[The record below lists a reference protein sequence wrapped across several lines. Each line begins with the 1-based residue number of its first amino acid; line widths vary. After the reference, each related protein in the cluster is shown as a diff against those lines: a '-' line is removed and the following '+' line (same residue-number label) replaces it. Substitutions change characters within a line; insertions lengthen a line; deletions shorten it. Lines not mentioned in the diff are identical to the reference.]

1 MKSPVLFAALLLQ
14 ASSVMA
20 GAWVIQPQPNGAIRM
35 LHEGIG
41 DASGAD
47 TLTVRQPAHKSLT
60 LLVSPAGGGRC
71 EGGDLVL
78 GTLHFPLQLFMQE
91 RPVVCGDL
99 VQFSAQP
106 NETRVGVR
114 AVNRSVKGERSF
126 SEFGAFP
133 RVQVG
138 NISFN
143 VEGDSDGENY
153 PIYLDLT
160 ALHTE
165 AVTIQASFDKP
176 ALSMGLVGELNDAT
190 ANARLKIAKTSQ
202 SGDEALPYIL
212 TFESTQQR
220 DNHYQLRA
228 SKGAMSI
235 PYRISIDG
243 KEIAPGFQYR
253 GTIPSGTATVDWVDI
268 QFALS
273 GKSTR
278 GLAAGTRL
286 IDTLTAVITPNS

>member
-1 MKSPVLFAALLLQ
+1 MKYPVLFVALLLQ

-20 GAWVIQPQPNGAIRM
+20 GAWVIQPQPNGALRM
-35 LHEGIG
+35 LHEGIS
-41 DASGAD
+41 DASGTD
-47 TLTVRQPAHKSLT
+47 TLTMRQPANKSLT

-78 GTLHFPLQLFMQE
+78 GSFRFPLKLFMQE
-91 RPVVCGDL
+91 RPIVCGDL
-99 VQFSAQP
+99 VPFSAQP
-106 NETRVGVR
+106 NEKRVGVR
-114 AVNRSVKGERSF
+114 MVDRSVDGERSF
-126 SEFGAFP
+126 GEFGAFP
-133 RVQVG
+133 RIQIG
-138 NISFN
+138 NVSFN
-143 VEGDSDGENY
+143 VEGDADSENY

-160 ALHTE
+160 ALQTE
-165 AVTIQASFDKP
+165 AVTIEASFDKP
-176 ALSMGLVGELNDAT
+176 ALSMGLVGELNNAS
-190 ANARLKIAKTSQ
+190 ANARLKIAKTRQ

-228 SKGAMSI
+228 STGGMSI

-243 KEIAPGFQYR
+243 KEIEPGFQYR
-253 GTIPSGTATVDWVDI
+253 GTLPSGKATVDWVDI